1 MSFFRPDR
9 VVAFGVVAVLVAV
22 LPAFVPSYAS
32 FELTY
37 VAAYA
42 IAILGLIILT
52 GKNGQISLGHGA
64 FIAIGGYT
72 VAVLA
77 SKAGLPYW
85 VGIPAAGVLA
95 GVIGIGIGVVALR
108 LEGVY
113 LALATFA
120 LAVSVPSLLKRF
132 SGVTGGSGGIVLT
145 PVAPPAWLA
154 IDAERWFY
162 YVAWAIAGVLFILT
176 AVLLEGRLGR
186 SLRALR
192 DNEIAAI
199 SFGVNPHFYK
209 TLAFAWSA
217 AYAGI
222 AGALIAIATAF
233 VSPDSYGFNLSIT
246 VLIGAVLGGLESL
259 WGAVLGG
266 LVVEFLPLWAQKIN
280 EAAPSV
286 VYGVALIAVM
296 LLMPGGIAGT
306 LLRLVRGRRD
316 PDSAGGANAQSETT
330 AVVTVPVAPVE

>member
-1 MSFFRPDR
+1 MSFFRLDR
-9 VVAFGVVAVLVAV
+9 LLPFGVVAVVVAI
-22 LPAFVPSYAS
+22 LPAFLPAYGS

-77 SKAGLPYW
+77 THAGMPYW
-85 VGIPAAGVLA
+85 VGIPAAGVISGL
-95 GVIGIGIGVVALR
+95 VGIAIGVVALR

-132 SGVTGGSGGIVLT
+132 SGLTGGVGGIVLT
-145 PVAPPAWLA
+145 PVAPPAGLQ

-162 YVAWAIAGVLFILT
+162 YVAWSIAGVLFILT
-176 AVLLEGRLGR
+176 ALLLEGRLGR

-233 VSPDSYGFNLSIT
+233 VSPDTYGFNLSIT
-246 VLIGAVLGGLESL
+246 VLVGAVLGGLESL

-280 EAAPSV
+280 AAAPSV
-286 VYGVALIAVM
+286 VYGVALILVM

-306 LLRLVRGRRD
+306 LLRLFRRNHHD
-316 PDSAGGANAQSETT
+316 EPAAPAPHADSA
-330 AVVTVPVAPVE
+330 VVAVPVQPVE